1 MKGNQYAMSLILP
14 VIFFAVNL
22 SLLPIFILLIRRS
35 PLWASYLFL
44 LAIIAESVL
53 VAVYTLLTFGGA
65 FGSGILLFCA
75 SALIVPVI
83 FVAGI
88 IMGMRLFPQLD
99 STRRAAYSIG
109 GILIL
114 LAQTSP
120 ILGNYGIGG
129 YCDGKA
135 KDYGNEIVGA
145 IRQYQKDTGAY
156 PTEIEDL
163 VPGYLPAAPTYAC
176 LSSLGLQYDAL
187 TAKYEIKQCQ
197 GKPSLATQS
206 ADGSRDVWYDFERG
220 AWLSMSFFDSG
231 CY

>member
-1 MKGNQYAMSLILP
+1 MSLILP
-14 VIFFAVNL
+14 ILFIVVNL

-35 PLWASYLFL
+35 PLWAAYLFL
-44 LAIIAESVL
+44 LAIIPESVL

-83 FVAGI
+83 LIAVI

-99 STRRAAYSIG
+99 GTRRAIYSLG
-109 GILIL
+109 GLLIL

-129 YCDGKA
+129 YCDA
-135 KDYGNEIVGA
+135 RTKDYGNEIVEA

-156 PTEIEDL
+156 PAEIENL
-163 VPGYLPAAPTYAC
+163 VPGYLPAAPTYSC
-176 LSSLGLQYDAL
+176 LSSLGLQADSL
-187 TAKYEIKQCQ
+187 TAEYEIKQCQ

-206 ADGSRDVWYDFERG
+206 ADGSRDIWYDFESG
-220 AWLSMSFFDSG
+220 EWSSMSFFDSG